1 MATSQSIPW
10 SPPSNWTRLCAVDL
24 HTEGE
29 PLRVLI
35 SGLEPI
41 PGRSMLEKR
50 RYAQAHLDGLRRL
63 LILEPRGHADMY
75 GAIVTEP
82 TSPDSDLGVLFLHNQ
97 GWSTMCG
104 HGLIALV
111 TCLLETGLSP
121 STYPGLD
128 PEYLR
133 AKGELRLDTPAGQV
147 LARPTWAPDGRRVT
161 RVTFR
166 NVASFAYALDETVEV
181 PGLGRV
187 RYDLAFGGAFYA
199 YAEAA
204 EVGLDLEAGAYRGLI
219 EAGTA
224 IKQAVMAAVEIRHP
238 IEPDLGFLY
247 GVILGGPAQNPAHQ
261 ARNVCIFAQGEVD
274 RSPTGTGVSGRAAL
288 EYVRGRLRPG
298 QPFTVEG
305 ILGTTFTV
313 TIVEEVDF
321 HGFPAVVPEVSGR
334 AWLTAWHQFLLAP
347 DDPLCE
353 GFLLR

>member
-181 PGLGRV
+181 SGLGRV
-187 RYDLAFGGAFYA
+187 RYDLAFGGAFYT

>member
-1 MATSQSIPW
+1 
-10 SPPSNWTRLCAVDL
+10 
-24 HTEGE
+24 
-29 PLRVLI
+29 
-35 SGLEPI
+35 
-41 PGRSMLEKR
+41 
-50 RYAQAHLDGLRRL
+50 
-63 LILEPRGHADMY
+63 
-75 GAIVTEP
+75 
-82 TSPDSDLGVLFLHNQ
+82 
-97 GWSTMCG
+97 MCG

-166 NVASFAYALDETVEV
+166 NVASFAYVLDETVEV

>member
-75 GAIVTEP
+75 GAIITEP

-166 NVASFAYALDETVEV
+166 NVASFTYALDETVEV

-261 ARNVCIFAQGEVD
+261 GPQRV
-274 RSPTGTGVSGRAAL
+274 
-288 EYVRGRLRPG
+288 YLRPG
-298 QPFTVEG
+298 
-305 ILGTTFTV
+305 
-313 TIVEEVDF
+313 
-321 HGFPAVVPEVSGR
+321 
-334 AWLTAWHQFLLAP
+334 
-347 DDPLCE
+347 
-353 GFLLR
+353 